1 MNAMNTTAITAPSIS
16 SASMLVELSISVW
29 TGRRKDRTVSDEVTM
44 SKHAKSGVA
53 NVTKKLLADCDE
65 LVAIQKFA
73 SNARGSHYA
82 STLPWSDS
90 GIRLLPTARY
100 FDYQKHMTGLQNEFE
115 RLVEA
120 FLAAYDWEVMEAQTS
135 LGDLFDRDEYPTV
148 DALRHKFAF
157 RLNYI
162 PVPDVGDWRVDME
175 REAQDALREQY
186 QSFYEDQMGRAM
198 GDLNERLREQLE
210 RMVSQLEVSETRKG
224 KVYQSTIDNISN
236 LIDLLGATNY
246 THDPQLQLAEAK
258 LRAALYGASKDDL
271 VKNPAYRE
279 ATRKSVEEAIA
290 ALPGLDM

>member
-1 MNAMNTTAITAPSIS
+1 MNAMDTTAITAPSIS
-16 SASMLVELSISVW
+16 SASMLVELSISKW
-29 TGRRKDRTVSDEVTM
+29 EGRRKDKTASREVETA
-44 SKHAKSGVA
+44 KHAKKGTA
-53 NVTKKLLADCDE
+53 TVTKKLLADCEE
-65 LVAIQKFA
+65 LEAIRKFA
-73 SNARGSHYA
+73 ARAGDIHRA

-100 FDYQKHMTGLQNEFE
+100 FDYHNQMTGLQAEFE

-120 FLAAYDWEVMEAQTS
+120 FLAAYNWEVMDAQVS
-135 LGDLFDRDEYPTV
+135 LGDMFDRGEYPTV
-148 DALRHKFAF
+148 DTLRSKFAF

-175 REAQDALREQY
+175 REAQDTLREQY
-186 QSFYEDQMGRAM
+186 QSFYENQMGRAM

-210 RMVSQLEVSETRKG
+210 RMVAQLEVSETRKG
-224 KVYQSTIDNISN
+224 KVFQSTIDNIGN

-246 THDPQLQLAEAK
+246 TNDPQLALAEAK
-258 LRAALYGASKDDL
+258 LRASLYGASKDDL
-271 VKNPAYRE
+271 VKNPDYRE

>member
-29 TGRRKDRTVSDEVTM
+29 TARKKDRTVSDEVTA

-53 NVTKKLLADCDE
+53 NVTKKLLDCDE
-65 LVAIQKFA
+65 LTAIQKFA
-73 SNARGSHYA
+73 SNARASHYA

-100 FDYQKHMTGLQNEFE
+100 FDYHNQMTGLQAEFE

-120 FLAAYDWEVMEAQTS
+120 FLAAYNWEVMDAQVS
-135 LGDLFDRDEYPTV
+135 LGDMFDRDEYPTV
-148 DALRHKFAF
+148 DTLRSKFAF

-175 REAQDALREQY
+175 REAQDTLREQY
-186 QSFYEDQMGRAM
+186 QSFYENQMGRAM

-210 RMVSQLEVSETRKG
+210 RMVAQLEVSETRKG
-224 KVYQSTIDNISN
+224 KVFQSTIDNIGN

-246 THDPQLQLAEAK
+246 TNDPQLALAEAK
-258 LRAALYGASKDDL
+258 LRASLYGASKDDL
-271 VKNPAYRE
+271 VKNPDYRE